1 MSFANVE
8 QYRSELTPEHAEV
21 IRATLP
27 LVGAN
32 IDKIAKQFYASM
44 FEGHPELIRNLFNRG
59 NQKQGA
65 QQRALAAS
73 VATFATML
81 VTPGAETPERLLGR
95 IGHKHVSLGITRD
108 QYQIV
113 HDYLFGAIVT
123 ILGADVVTAPVA
135 EAWENVYWIMANLL
149 IKFEAELYEKA
160 GVKPGEVFV
169 NTQVVERKD
178 LSGGIVE
185 FTVES
190 KDASKPLP
198 AHQPG
203 QYISVGA
210 KLPDGARQL
219 RQYSLV
225 DAGINPGRL
234 TIAVKSVEATKDTPA
249 GEVSNWLINNVKKG
263 DDLEITLPFGDL
275 VLNQKSQ
282 RPVVLIS
289 RGIGITPMLGILSYL
304 AASNSS
310 RATLSLHADSS
321 ASTDAFFDERTKL
334 VSKMPSGEAKT
345 WYSEGQTGPNVS
357 QGHLDLSTVQLPVD
371 AEIYLCG
378 GNEFLQRMRKQLKDM
393 KVPDERV
400 YFELFSPND
409 WLLDQ

>member
-81 VTPGAETPERLLGR
+81 VTPGAETSERLLGR